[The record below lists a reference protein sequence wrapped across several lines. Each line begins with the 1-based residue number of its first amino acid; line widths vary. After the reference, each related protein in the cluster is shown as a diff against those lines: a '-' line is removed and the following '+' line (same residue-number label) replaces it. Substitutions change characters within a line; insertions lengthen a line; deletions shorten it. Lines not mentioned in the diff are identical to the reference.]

1 MPLAA
6 LVLAACL
13 STASLVAQSAAPA
26 PDPLISFLT
35 GRWEGTGTILGQP
48 ARVELEWAPVLGDRF
63 ARLTWVSQIGPA
75 PKTQRFEGH
84 AYYSRLR
91 PEGQDPRDVVRLER
105 DGAADQRRDRRA
117 SWGLPFSA
125 GRGLGHAGD
134 RAGRDHLPPPL
145 ARPARGRRSRA
156 RQERR
161 VARVRTLDAAPDS
174 LAARAAGAASRRPGT
189 LPVFRLRSLVSTEGR
204 DAPGR
209 QGTTTENTQSIRGRS
224 NEARRDAARAECHK
238 TSETRH

>member
-91 PEGQDPRDVVRLER
+91 PEGQY
-105 DGAADQRRDRRA
+105 RA
-117 SWGLPFSA
+117 TWFDSSGM
-125 GRGLGHAGD
+125 
-134 RAGRDHLPPPL
+134 
-145 ARPARGRRSRA
+145 ARPISAAIEGPPGGYPSALVAAWGTPETEQGETTYRRLSPD
-156 RQERR
+156 QLEVVDR
-161 VARVRTLDAAPDS
+161 VLGKS
-174 LAARAAGAASRRPGT
+174 GAWRE
-189 LPVFRLRSLVSTEGR
+189 F
-204 DAPGR
+204 
-209 QGTTTENTQSIRGRS
+209 GRS
-224 NEARRDAARAECHK
+224 TLRRIP
-238 TSETRH
+238 